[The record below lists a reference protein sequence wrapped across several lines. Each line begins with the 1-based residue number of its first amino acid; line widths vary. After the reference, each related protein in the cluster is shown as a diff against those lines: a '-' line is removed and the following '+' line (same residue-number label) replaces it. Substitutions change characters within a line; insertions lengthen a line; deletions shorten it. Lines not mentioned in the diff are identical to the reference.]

1 MDIRGLKIRNKDIY
15 SMIFSG
21 ILYFILGILF
31 LVQKQTVYF
40 AVKGFLNLLIIL
52 FVVAAIFQII
62 GFSPVK
68 NKNLT
73 SLSRIIGFLANLI
86 MASILYFKP
95 EVVVALVPI
104 FFGIYAISSGII
116 RILIYIQYRRNN
128 VGGRILVIL
137 GAIILIVLGT
147 LIITHPLTAILPISN
162 IIGLFFVFYGISFII
177 DGLIEGLSIE
187 VKDSFKRRIRIS
199 LPVFMVA
206 LIPHRILMKINK
218 SLETE
223 KLNKKDFVQFKEN
236 TPFDLEVLIH
246 VAETGTAAFGHVDI
260 WFDGKVMTY
269 GSYDEDTYKFRGA
282 ISDGVFIEIDD
293 KKKYI
298 EFSQKE
304 MDKTMFGFGLKLTE
318 EQKERVQEKIDELK
332 ENLYQ
337 WKPKSMVDEEKGIE
351 GIRRKDYASKVY
363 DNLKGKFYKFIKGPF
378 KTYFVMNTN
387 CVLLADKIVG
397 QSGIDLVKIQGL
409 ISPGAY
415 FEFFNREFSRKNS
428 FVISRSIYYKEDKN
442 KMDQ

>member
-73 SLSRIIGFLANLI
+73 SLSRIIGFSANLI

>member
-31 LVQKQTVYF
+31 LVQKQTLYF

-52 FVVAAIFQII
+52 FVIAAIFQII

-73 SLSRIIGFLANLI
+73 SLSRVIGFLANLI
-86 MASILYFKP
+86 MASILYFRP
-95 EVVVALVPI
+95 EIVVALVPI

-128 VGGRILVIL
+128 VGGRALVIL

-162 IIGLFFVFYGISFII
+162 IIGLFFVFYGISFIM

-206 LIPHRILMKINK
+206 LIPHNILMKINK

-223 KLNKKDFVQFKEN
+223 PLNEEDFIIFKEN
-236 TPFDLEVLIH
+236 IPFDLEVLIH

-269 GSYDEDTYKFRGA
+269 GSYDEDTYKLRGA

-293 KKKYI
+293 KQKYI

-318 EQKERVQEKIDELK
+318 EQKERVQEKITELK

-337 WKPKSMVDEEKGIE
+337 WKPKSMIDEEKGIE
-351 GIRRKDYASKVY
+351 GIKRTDYASKVY
-363 DNLKGKFYKFIKGPF
+363 DNLKGKFYKFTKGPF

-442 KMDQ
+442 KMAP

>member
-73 SLSRIIGFLANLI
+73 SISRVIGFLANLI

-162 IIGLFFVFYGISFII
+162 IIGLFFVFYGISFIM

-206 LIPHRILMKINK
+206 LIPHNILMKINK

-223 KLNKKDFVQFKEN
+223 ELNKKDFVQFKEN

-293 KKKYI
+293 KQKYI

-351 GIRRKDYASKVY
+351 GITRKDYASKVY

>member
-73 SLSRIIGFLANLI
+73 SLSRVIGFLANLI

>member
-1 MDIRGLKIRNKDIY
+1 MDIKGLKIKNKDIY

-73 SLSRIIGFLANLI
+73 SLSRVIGFLANLI

>member
-1 MDIRGLKIRNKDIY
+1 MDIRGLKIKNKDIY

-162 IIGLFFVFYGISFII
+162 IIGLFFVFYGISFIM

-293 KKKYI
+293 KQKYI

>member
-73 SLSRIIGFLANLI
+73 SISRVIGFLANLI

-162 IIGLFFVFYGISFII
+162 IIGLFFVFYGISFIM
-177 DGLIEGLSIE
+177 DGFIEGLSIE

-206 LIPHRILMKINK
+206 LIPHNILMKINK

-223 KLNKKDFVQFKEN
+223 ELNKKDFVQFKEN

-293 KKKYI
+293 KQKYI

>member
-1 MDIRGLKIRNKDIY
+1 MDIRGLKIKNKDIY

-73 SLSRIIGFLANLI
+73 SISRVIGFLANLI

-162 IIGLFFVFYGISFII
+162 IIGLFFVFYGISFIM

-206 LIPHRILMKINK
+206 LIPHNILMKINK

-223 KLNKKDFVQFKEN
+223 ELNKKDFVQFKEN

-293 KKKYI
+293 KQKYI

>member
-73 SLSRIIGFLANLI
+73 SISRVIGFLANLI

-162 IIGLFFVFYGISFII
+162 IIGLFFVFYGISFIM

-206 LIPHRILMKINK
+206 LIPHNILMKINK

-223 KLNKKDFVQFKEN
+223 ELNKKDFVQFKEN

-293 KKKYI
+293 KQKYI